1 MALVFETQ
9 EVSTLKFDSGNP
21 ASTLNISN
29 ISGTVQS
36 AQTIVNGVMAL
47 LYIGNLQDDYDPEDA
62 IRTVKQNV
70 IDDE

>member
-21 ASTLNISN
+21 TSTLNISN

-47 LYIGNLQDDYDPEDA
+47 LYIGNLQDDYDAEDA
-62 IRTVKQNV
+62 VRTVKQNV
-70 IDDE
+70 IDE